1 MCLDEDASRDLGLAP
16 DPEQLDG
23 AVQVRVGLRDGAR
36 DLVRVAGLGEHVV
49 PPIDDLLLDV
59 LARARSCGLLRRHI
73 PSVPDVP
80 DLVAPPSTLV
90 RTMRIL
96 RGVWLEVRVIPVL
109 LWSYAALT
117 VGSGLAFRDGHRNL
131 ALYAGALVLG
141 VLIQGL
147 VAHCTNEVVDW
158 RSGTDRHETPRVLS
172 GGSKV
177 VVLGL
182 IGQRGMLVLLACA
195 FLATT
200 ALGIALAATQ
210 GWILLAYGLAGV
222 AGALL
227 YSAPPVRAAYR
238 PFLGEAIAFACVVL
252 CTTGAYRLQGAE
264 PGPLVIGAGVAVAAY
279 AVGMLMMH
287 HYLDRE
293 ADMAAVPRK
302 TTSIVFLGLERG
314 RRYAVAWDL
323 VALVAAVACSVSQ
336 PRLAPLAVAAALALP
351 LHARC
356 DPADVASVTG
366 AEMKVIML
374 GIAGALVSGAL
385 LAPIIAVAIVPA
397 VLMVGV
403 ELAIAPPPPALE
415 TVAD

>member
-1 MCLDEDASRDLGLAP
+1 
-16 DPEQLDG
+16 
-23 AVQVRVGLRDGAR
+23 
-36 DLVRVAGLGEHVV
+36 
-49 PPIDDLLLDV
+49 
-59 LARARSCGLLRRHI
+59 
-73 PSVPDVP
+73 
-80 DLVAPPSTLV
+80 
-90 RTMRIL
+90 MRIL
-96 RGVWLEVRVIPVL
+96 RGVWLEIRVIPVL

-158 RSGTDRHETPRVLS
+158 RSGTDRHDTPRVLS

-182 IGQRGMLVLLACA
+182 LGQRGMLVLLALA

-200 ALGIALAATQ
+200 ALGVALAATQ
-210 GWILLAYGLAGV
+210 GWVLLAYGLAGV
-222 AGALL
+222 AGAIA

-238 PFLGEAIAFACVVL
+238 PFLGEAIAFACIVL
-252 CTTGAYRLQGAE
+252 CVTGAYRLQGPE
-264 PGPLVIGAGVAVAAY
+264 PTLLVVGAGVAVAAY

-293 ADMAAVPRK
+293 ADLSAVPRK
-302 TTSIVFLGLERG
+302 TTSIVFLGLDAG
-314 RRYAVAWDL
+314 RRYAVAWD
-323 VALVAAVACSVSQ
+323 ALALIAAVACSLRE

-356 DPADVASVTG
+356 DPRDVASVTSS
-366 AEMKVIML
+366 EFKVIAL
-374 GIAGALVSGAL
+374 GIAGSLVSGAL
-385 LAPIIAVAIVPA
+385 LAPIIALAIVPA
-397 VLMVGV
+397 ALMVAI
-403 ELAIAPPPPALE
+403 ELALAPPPPLDPGTPPKFE
-415 TVAD
+415 TATD